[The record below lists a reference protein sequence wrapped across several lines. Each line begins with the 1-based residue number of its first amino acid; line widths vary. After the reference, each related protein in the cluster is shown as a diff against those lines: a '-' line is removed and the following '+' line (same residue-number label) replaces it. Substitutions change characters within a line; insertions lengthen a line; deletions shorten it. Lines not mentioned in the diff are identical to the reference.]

1 LDQCLE
7 EHIRVCRIGCI
18 PLDHHLLEQNTVSC
32 MEHMLN
38 KNTLMNRRMVV
49 RERKKGK
56 EVGGREYK
64 IGRSSFFYQDIVPVE
79 L

>member
-1 LDQCLE
+1 
-7 EHIRVCRIGCI
+7 
-18 PLDHHLLEQNTVSC
+18 

-64 IGRSSFFYQDIVPVE
+64 IGRSSFFYQVIVPVE